1 MGNANLAT
9 PLPSSGD
16 FLRTRWFRRFV
27 SPSAS
32 ARLFC
37 LPYAGGSAGLYRNW
51 HDWMAPEVEVVAVE
65 LPGRGIHQRAAPLD
79 RMEAIV
85 ETLLVAMMPLLDLP
99 FALFGH
105 SLGGLIAFELSRAL
119 ARGGHATPV
128 QLFVSAV
135 EAPHLPSRGATLH
148 DLPQSEFLAELRRF
162 NMGAAQALKNEELA
176 EILLPVLRA
185 DFRVAETYRHLGGPP
200 LTHPITVFGGLHDAA
215 IPPDALEAWQRH
227 TRDRCLVRLLAGD
240 HFFIHEYEHVMA
252 ASVARC
258 LRGGLSPAASR
269 PLP

>member
-1 MGNANLAT
+1 MGNATLAT
-9 PLPSSGD
+9 PLASGSD
-16 FLRTRWFRRFV
+16 FLRARWFRRFV
-27 SPSAS
+27 LPSPT

-37 LPYAGGSAGLYRNW
+37 LPYAGGSAGIYRNW

-85 ETLLVAMMPLLDLP
+85 ERLLAAMAPLLDLP

-119 ARGGHATPV
+119 AKGGYPTPV

-148 DLPQSEFLAELRRF
+148 DLPQPEFLAELRRF
-162 NMGAAQALKNEELA
+162 NVGAAQALKNEELA

-185 DFRVAETYRHLGGPP
+185 DFRLAETYRHVSGPP
-200 LTHPITVFGGLHDAA
+200 LAHPITVFGGLHDAA
-215 IPPDALEAWQRH
+215 IQPHALEAWQRH
-227 TRDRCLVRLLAGD
+227 TQDRCVVRLLAGD
-240 HFFIHEYEHVMA
+240 HFFIHDYEHVMA

-258 LRGGLSPAASR
+258 LRGGLSPTAHPVR
-269 PLP
+269 